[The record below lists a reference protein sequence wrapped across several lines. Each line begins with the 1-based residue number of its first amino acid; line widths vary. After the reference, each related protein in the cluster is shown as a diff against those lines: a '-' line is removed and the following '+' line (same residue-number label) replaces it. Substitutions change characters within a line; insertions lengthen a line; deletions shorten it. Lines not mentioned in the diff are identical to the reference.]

1 MLKRNT
7 LNICKKRETKEF
19 GSYINNLIESNKE
32 TEYELAKDY
41 LSQGISDYVN
51 EPIKLLADKFL
62 NSSNARSIYETFQ
75 LIVNRELANGASTKN
90 AAITAIKEGIQEFKS
105 VNSPTLGNTLQEIDT
120 IVGDN
125 SPFSFFTTFLE
136 PLTERRDQEI
146 KDTEAPFIDTLL
158 KSLVNRVVKLSIK
171 PEFQETPTAKEASRP
186 ESVWSWSDE
195 YN

>member
-90 AAITAIKEGIQEFKS
+90 AAITAIKKVFK
-105 VNSPTLGNTLQEIDT
+105 NSSQ
-120 IVGDN
+120 
-125 SPFSFFTTFLE
+125 
-136 PLTERRDQEI
+136 
-146 KDTEAPFIDTLL
+146 
-158 KSLVNRVVKLSIK
+158 
-171 PEFQETPTAKEASRP
+171 
-186 ESVWSWSDE
+186 
-195 YN
+195 